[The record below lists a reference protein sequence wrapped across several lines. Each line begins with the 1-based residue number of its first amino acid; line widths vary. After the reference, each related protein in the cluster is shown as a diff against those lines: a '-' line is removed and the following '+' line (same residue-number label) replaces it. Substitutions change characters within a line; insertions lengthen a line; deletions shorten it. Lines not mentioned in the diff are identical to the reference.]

1 MQTFSLVKRL
11 DVILLNLG
19 SYQMTN
25 FLKKTVEATALIFF

>member
-19 SYQMTN
+19 SYQMTD
-25 FLKKTVEATALIFF
+25 FLKDC